1 MMSNAARADVLAR
14 ALRASV
20 EGDVSAIADLYTD
33 DVKAWAPARSASS
46 AAELA
51 QQFVARDEA
60 FSDVEVELA
69 PLDVGGDY
77 ACAEWHVAMT
87 HTGVLKLGNDVVV
100 EPTGLR
106 ITLNGATVAEFR
118 DDRICSLR
126 QYWDEFAV
134 LEQLGMISRDG
145 APD

>member
-1 MMSNAARADVLAR
+1 MTTNAARAEVLAR

-20 EGDVSAIADLYTD
+20 EGDQRAIADLYTE
-33 DVKAWAPARSASS
+33 DVKAWTPTRSVAS

-51 QQFVARDEA
+51 EEFALRDEA
-60 FSDVEVELA
+60 FSDVELEVV

-77 ACAEWHVAMT
+77 AVAEWRVSMT
-87 HTGVLKLGNDVVV
+87 HTGQLALGD
-100 EPTGLR
+100 EMLDPTGLR

-126 QYWDEFAV
+126 QYWDELAA
-134 LEQLGMISRDG
+134 LEQLGVIARD
-145 APD
+145 DFR